1 MPLIKLQAEGLNLAD
16 TFAFTGT
23 VSGAGGGKV
32 LQAVT
37 AVDTA
42 HRSTNSGSFVTA
54 SNTATVNITPS
65 ATSSKIFV
73 VCNTNLQVNDGN
85 DTWFATIYRSISGG
99 SSTNL
104 GNATSGLIS
113 GNSVPGVSA
122 NHYPSSMSILD
133 SPNTT
138 SQCTYQLYVRHADQ
152 DGDSG
157 TVNIGITLE
166 GTGNPTPAHITA
178 FEIGA

>member
-1 MPLIKLQAEGLNLAD
+1 MSIIKIKSESLDLTDNY
-16 TFAFTGT
+16 AFSGT
-23 VSGAGGGKV
+23 VTGAGGGKV
-32 LQAVT
+32 LQVVT

-42 HRSTNSGSFVTA
+42 HRSTHSGSFVTA
-54 SNTATVNITPS
+54 SNTCLVNITPS

-85 DTWFATIYRSISGG
+85 DTWYATINRNIGG
-99 SSTNL
+99 TNTNL
-104 GNATSGLIS
+104 GHATTGLIS

-122 NHYPSSMSILD
+122 NHYPSSMHILD

-138 SQCTYQLYVRHADQ
+138 SQCTYQLQVRHADQ

>member
-1 MPLIKLQAEGLNLAD
+1 M
-16 TFAFTGT
+16 
-23 VSGAGGGKV
+23 
-32 LQAVT
+32 
-37 AVDTA
+37 
-42 HRSTNSGSFVTA
+42 
-54 SNTATVNITPS
+54 
-65 ATSSKIFV
+65 
-73 VCNTNLQVNDGN
+73 QVNDGN
-85 DTWFATIYRSISGG
+85 DTWYATINRNIGG
-99 SSTNL
+99 TNTNL
-104 GNATSGLIS
+104 GHATTGLIS

-122 NHYPSSMSILD
+122 NHYPSSMHILD

-138 SQCTYQLYVRHADQ
+138 SQCTYQLQVRHADQ